1 MSIVLY
7 IVRHG
12 QTIDNLE
19 GRIQGHTDSPLTE
32 LGIKQAEAA
41 AHRLSQERLD
51 CIYSSDLNRALD
63 TSRIIAQ
70 AQSNECPIIPDSR
83 IRELNL
89 GAAQGLTREQ
99 YADLRPEEYALWRQD
114 SIKNRPQG
122 AESIE
127 EAIDRCA
134 DFLDYIAKNYQNEA
148 NLGIVAHGGSIK
160 SLLLSALQLPVHC
173 YRRLVT
179 ANAGLTILELS
190 TQPLLR
196 VFNDTCHLREVTEM
210 DVDTG

>member
-1 MSIVLY
+1 MSILLY

-12 QTIDNLE
+12 QTVDNLQ

-32 LGIKQAEAA
+32 LGIRQAKAA
-41 AHRLSQERLD
+41 AHRLSRERLD
-51 CIYSSDLNRALD
+51 CIYSSDLNRALS
-63 TSRIIAQ
+63 TAQIIAQ
-70 AQSNECPIIPDSR
+70 SQRSECPIIPDSR
-83 IRELNL
+83 LRELNL
-89 GAAQGLTREQ
+89 GVAQGLTREQ
-99 YADLRPEEYALWRQD
+99 YAELRPEEYALWRQD

-122 AESIE
+122 AERIE
-127 EAIDRCA
+127 QAIDRCA
-134 DFLDYIAKNYQNEA
+134 DFLDYIAKHYQNEA

-160 SLLLSALQLPVHC
+160 SLLLSALQLPIHC
-173 YRRLVT
+173 YRRLAT

-196 VFNDTCHLREVTEM
+196 LFNDTCHLREVTEL

>member
-1 MSIVLY
+1 MSILLY

-12 QTIDNLE
+12 QTIDNLQ
-19 GRIQGHTDSPLTE
+19 GRIQGHTDSALTE
-32 LGIKQAEAA
+32 LGIRQAEAV
-41 AHRLSQERLD
+41 AHRLSQEHLD
-51 CIYSSDLNRALD
+51 CIYSSDLNRAFC
-63 TSRIIAQ
+63 TAQIIAQ
-70 AQSNECPIIPDSR
+70 AQDTQCPIITDSR
-83 IRELNL
+83 LRELNL
-89 GAAQGLTREQ
+89 GVAQGLTREE
-99 YADLRPEEYALWRQD
+99 YARLRPEEYALWRQN

-134 DFLDYIAKNYQNEA
+134 DFLDYVAMQYQKGA
-148 NLGIVAHGGSIK
+148 NIGIIAHGGSIK

-196 VFNDTCHLREVTEM
+196 LFNDTCHLREVTEL